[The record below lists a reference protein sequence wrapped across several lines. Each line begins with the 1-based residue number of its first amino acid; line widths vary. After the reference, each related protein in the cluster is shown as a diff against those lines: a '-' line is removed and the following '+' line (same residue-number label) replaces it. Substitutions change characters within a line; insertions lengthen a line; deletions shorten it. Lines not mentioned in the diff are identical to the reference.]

1 VSGCPASLP
10 AVVVRELELDL
21 DAFEGPFDLL
31 LTLVLKDEIDLAE
44 VDVAGIV
51 VAFVERLAAREQL
64 DLEACGEF
72 LVLVAALL
80 ELKARGLFEED
91 ADLAELEP
99 EEAAEELA
107 RRLEEYRRMKE
118 AAAWLS
124 SRLADQS
131 NRFFRL
137 GPAPLA
143 PQPERR
149 LGPQEPDAL
158 AAALRVLAQEP
169 PEVSLAHMALQFPP
183 VSQFV
188 ARFRALLGRR
198 SLVDFD
204 EVAAGL
210 SRVEVAVAFLAL
222 LDLRRSHEIA
232 IDQAAPFAPIRIR
245 RVSDAGG
252 RHQSANVEGRESSWN
267 VRSA

>member
-1 VSGCPASLP
+1 MPA
-10 AVVVRELELDL
+10 AGVRELELDL
-21 DAFEGPFDLL
+21 EAFEGPFDLL
-31 LTLVLKDEIDLAE
+31 LTLLLKEALEPREI
-44 VDVAGIV
+44 DVAGIV
-51 VAFVERLAAREQL
+51 VAFIEVLGEREEL

-99 EEAAEELA
+99 EEAGEELA

-118 AAAWLS
+118 AASWLS
-124 SRLADQS
+124 ERLASES

-149 LGPQEPDAL
+149 LAPQSPDAL
-158 AAALRVLAQEP
+158 AAALRALAVEP
-169 PEVSLAHMALQFPP
+169 PDVSLAHMALRFPP

-188 ARFRALLGRR
+188 SRFRALLVRR
-198 SLVDFD
+198 NVVDFD
-204 EVAAGL
+204 EVASGL
-210 SRVEVAVAFLAL
+210 TRVEVAVAFLAL
-222 LDLRRSHEIA
+222 LELRRSNEIA
-232 IDQAAPFAPIRIR
+232 IEQAAPFAPIRIR
-245 RVSDAGG
+245 AAEADAAG
-252 RHQSANVEGRESSWN
+252 RHLTKTVEGRESSWN